1 VIRLRLT
8 RVRVVW
14 QAFFL
19 ALFAFLAFVTT
30 FARLGG
36 YPASILL
43 ELDPLGSV
51 ATVFATASLY
61 RGLLWSLVVLVA
73 TLLLGRVFCGWV
85 CPFGSLHHIIGWL
98 SRIAVPARAIE
109 KNRYRSSQAIKYYL
123 LIGGLA
129 AALAGG
135 VQTGLL
141 DPIPLLSR
149 SFTAAVW
156 PVVERTGGGIS
167 VQPPLVHLAWVLAG
181 LFVLLLVLNVVRPRF
196 FCRVLCPLG
205 ALLGVMSRLALWR
218 IHRDP
223 ARCNDCE
230 LCLRRCDAAA
240 DPHTFVR
247 TSECH
252 VCFNCLDDCPKD
264 ALAFRFLAGRG
275 GAVAEPDWTR
285 RRALVSAAAGFV
297 LVPISRASAETPDR
311 PNPLVIRPPGSLAE
325 PDFLARCV
333 KCDQCV
339 RVCPTG
345 ALQPTLFE
353 AGLEG
358 LWTPILVMRTGYC
371 ELNCVLCGH
380 VCPTGAIE
388 RVSVERKLGL
398 GPAAGQPIR
407 IGTAFFDQ
415 GRCLPWAMD
424 TPCVVCEEVC
434 PTSPKAIFT
443 REVDVVGRHGD
454 TIRLRRPQVDPALC
468 IGCGICEHECP
479 VGDRAAVRVTS
490 VGETRSRASALLL

>member
-1 VIRLRLT
+1 MSLLRIA

-14 QAFFL
+14 QLFFL
-19 ALFAFLAFVTT
+19 ALFVFLAFVTT

-36 YPASILL
+36 YPSGVLL
-43 ELDPLGSV
+43 ELDPLNGL
-51 ATVFATASLY
+51 ATVLSTASLY

-85 CPFGSLHHIIGWL
+85 CPFGTLHHVVGWL
-98 SRIAVPARAIE
+98 ARVAASARAIE
-109 KNRYRSSQAIKYYL
+109 KNRYRSSQTFKYYL

-129 AALAGG
+129 AALVGG

-141 DPIPLLSR
+141 DPIPLVSR

-156 PVVERTGGGIS
+156 PIIERAGGGIS
-167 VQPPLVHLAWVLAG
+167 VQPPLVRFGWVIAG
-181 LFVLLLVLNVVRPRF
+181 VFVLMLALNAVRPRL

-205 ALLGVMSRLALWR
+205 ALLGVLSRVSLWR
-218 IHRDP
+218 ITRDP

-230 LCLRRCDAAA
+230 LCLRRCDPAA

-247 TSECH
+247 TAECH
-252 VCFNCLDDCPKD
+252 VCFNCVDDCPNQ
-264 ALAFRFLAGRG
+264 ALAFRFLPAPG
-275 GAVAEPDWTR
+275 GDVTSPDWTR
-285 RRALVSAAAGFV
+285 RRALVSALAGFV
-297 LVPISRASAETPDR
+297 LVPLSRASAETPDR
-311 PNPLVIRPPGSLAE
+311 PDPSVIRPPGSLAE

-345 ALQPTLFE
+345 SVQPALFE

-358 LWTPILVMRTGYC
+358 LWTPRLVMRTGYC

-398 GPAAGQPIR
+398 GAAAGQPIR

-443 REVDVVGRHGD
+443 REVEVVGRDGKA
-454 TIRLRRPQVDPALC
+454 IRLRRPQMDPALC

-479 VGDRAAVRVTS
+479 VSDFAAIRVTS
-490 VGETRSRASALLL
+490 VGETRSSTSALLL